1 MIKLT
6 KFAVLIIIV
15 TFVFN
20 LGSLGVVFSTELSSA
35 PLFNVDVAPYNA
47 GSVAEYHIY
56 GSFSEYNKVNT
67 LKIYFRFDTSF
78 SGPSAP
84 YGSVLV
90 NNMPALGV
98 QFRKVEADG
107 SVEATVYLAQYL
119 NSGDKIDILF
129 KKEAGI
135 INPITPATCYKVRV
149 VLVNYLGVELGAIL
163 SNSYRITVSA
173 VQAVSVKVEPPVKGM
188 KAQYTVSFVTGS
200 RGALNSTSGEIRV
213 KFPMGTTIP
222 STLSKSHVLI
232 NNAAAKSIYRDNN
245 DPSVLRIYAPFDIS
259 PNHPVTIVFDK
270 DFGITNPMMAGLKTI
285 SVSTFAEPD
294 WVESTPYEIFEPQ
307 VKNLNIDLSN
317 TTIGLMQ
324 AINVSFVTS
333 PVGYLDNN
341 SKIYVQFP
349 NDFYVPSSSNL
360 EGVLVNGEPAQA
372 LSSSNIVSINVS
384 SQILQLST
392 VEITIPDGV
401 GIRNPLKT
409 GDYVINVWTDSDA
422 FKTPF
427 TVNITQSFLT
437 NVKLEAQ
444 YSGASS
450 VNSFNVSFTT
460 GPVYTLSKD
469 SDMIL
474 VKFDEGFTLPNTIEQ
489 NLITVNG
496 TVANNITKDGN
507 TLYITTPIDISPGS
521 TVEVEILEGFGIKNP
536 ESPGAYGVTVS
547 TTKEPAG
554 IESNKI
560 AITLLPRVN
569 FDVSPSVPNGLNG
582 FYKTNPEIKLYSTNN
597 DKVFYKIDDGE
608 FTEYT
613 NPFKIPEGTHA
624 VYAYA
629 VDSGNNKG
637 DIIKKEFLVD
647 STPPIIKFD
656 NASSNPVFKGSP
668 GKLYGSVSEPCTL
681 KINDTVLELKDDLTF
696 SIELPNVY
704 EGMTIVVYLVDL
716 AGNATQLPLLTAHID
731 NTAPVIK
738 FIGDG
743 ISYQNGMYS
752 VEVTDSYYTIRVQ
765 LNEKGKLFINS
776 TEIISKDNNN
786 FESMVNLVD
795 GENRFDV
802 KAIDVAGNEA
812 VQTLIVRKVNEKKI
826 VLTVGSTLAIV
837 GNEQITLEAAPV
849 IEQGVTLVPLRFIAE
864 AFDSEVNWNGAL
876 QIITI
881 VNKTHNIQL
890 QVNSKL
896 VFIDNQKG
904 KDLDVAPKII
914 NGRTFV
920 PIRFISEAFGATVDW
935 DNNTKTVT
943 ITFKP

>member
-1 MIKLT
+1 MRLTKLT
-6 KFAVLIIIV
+6 VFLILFA
-15 TFVFN
+15 FVFN
-20 LGSLGVVFSTELSSA
+20 FGSLSSVSLA
-35 PLFNVDVAPYNA
+35 KTNSVPLFNVEVTPYNA
-47 GSVAEYHIY
+47 GSNAEYHIY
-56 GSFSEYNKVNT
+56 GSYSEYNKVNT
-67 LKIYFRFDTSF
+67 LKIYFRSDTSF
-78 SGPSAP
+78 SGLSAP

-90 NNMPALGV
+90 NNVPALGA
-98 QFRKVEADG
+98 QFRKVEDDG
-107 SVEATVYLAQYL
+107 SVEATVHLAQYL

-135 INPITPATCYKVRV
+135 INPIIPATCYKIRV
-149 VLVNYLGVELGAIL
+149 VLLNYLGVEVGTIL
-163 SNSYRITVSA
+163 SNNYRITASA
-173 VQAVSVKVEPPVKGM
+173 VQAVSVKVDPPVKGM

-232 NNAAAKSIYRDNN
+232 NNAAAKSIYRDNY

-259 PNHPVTIVFDK
+259 LNYPVTIVFDK

-294 WVESTPYEIFEPQ
+294 WVESAPYEIFEPQ
-307 VKNLNIDLSN
+307 VKNLNINFSN
-317 TTIGLMQ
+317 TTVGTFPTIDISFLTSSTGY
-324 AINVSFVTS
+324 INSN
-333 PVGYLDNN
+333 G
-341 SKIYVQFP
+341 KIYIQFP
-349 NDFYVPSSSNL
+349 YDFYVPTVSNL

-444 YSGASS
+444 YSGVSS
-450 VNSFNVSFTT
+450 VNSFNVSFVT

-469 SDMIL
+469 IDKIL
-474 VKFDEGFTLPNTIEQ
+474 VKFNEGFTLPDTIDQ

-496 TVANNITKDGN
+496 TAANNVTKDVY
-507 TLYITTPIDISPGS
+507 TLYITSPVDITPGS
-521 TVEVEILEGFGIKNP
+521 AVNVEIPESFGIRNP
-536 ESPGAYGVTVS
+536 SVPGEYGIRVS
-547 TTKEPAG
+547 TSKEPTEV
-554 IESNKI
+554 ESNKI
-560 AITLLPRVN
+560 VITLLPQVN
-569 FDVSPSVPNGLNG
+569 FDINPAVPNGLNG
-582 FYKTNPEIKLYSTNN
+582 FYKTNPEVKLFTVNGT
-597 DKVFYKIDDGE
+597 KVFYKIDDGE

-613 NPFKIPEGTHA
+613 NPFKIQEGSHA

-647 STPPIIKFD
+647 FTPPTIKFD

-668 GKLYGSVSEPCTL
+668 GILSGSVSEPCTL
-681 KINDTVLELKDDLTF
+681 KINDSVLELKDKLNFTV
-696 SIELPNVY
+696 ELPNVY
-704 EGMTIVVYLVDL
+704 EGMPITVYMVDL
-716 AGNATQLPLLTAHID
+716 AGNQNSLVLTAHID
-731 NTAPVIK
+731 NIPPVIK
-738 FIGDG
+738 FLDDG
-743 ISYQNGMYS
+743 IKYQSGLYS
-752 VEVTDSYYTIRVQ
+752 VETTDFYYTIRVQ

-776 TEIISKDNNN
+776 AEIISKDNNT

-812 VQTLIVRKVNEKKI
+812 TQTLVVRKVNEKKI

-943 ITFKP
+943 ITYKP